1 MTNVIYQSQFS
12 QSDNEFNIINIIND
26 HGHVFYLC
34 KHNKWKQQKKQNKQK
49 QKTNMICSFFKELL
63 VKNSKQ
69 KESAKSAL

>member
-26 HGHVFYLC
+26 HGHVFYLS

-69 KESAKSAL
+69 KQSAKSAL